1 MKTRL
6 LSTLSAILLLLL
18 PILGFGQA
26 PNLGVTSTFALF
38 TGTGA
43 FNNTGASYV
52 TGDIGS
58 NVSPI
63 TGFPSP
69 GTVVGQTHQID
80 AVSAQASTDVNV
92 AYGQLSSLSVFTVLG
107 TTMGSGQVLTAGIY
121 HTGAATTING
131 DLILDGEGNAN
142 ALFII
147 KIGGALS
154 TGTFTN
160 IVLRNSASMC
170 NVYWQVEG
178 QFELGQS
185 SVFRGTIIAD
195 GAINLLEGSSLL
207 GRGLTRAG
215 AISLHNN
222 VVSAVL
228 KPTAAV
234 ITAGGA
240 TTFCAGGSVVLSG
253 NAGGTWSNTA
263 GSTTATL
270 TVTTAGDYYVTNTN
284 ACGSSISNHITVAIS
299 PAPTASVISA
309 VGSSAICAGG
319 SVVLSGNIGG
329 TWSTGATTATLTTT
343 TPGDYYV
350 TNSNS
355 CGSVTSNHI
364 TVTTIPAATASVIS
378 AGGTTTFC
386 AGGTVVLSGN
396 IGGTWNNAA
405 GSTAATLTVTTAGDY
420 YVTNTNTCGS
430 VTSNHI
436 TVTVNPAPTA
446 SVITAGTTTALCAGT
461 NVVLS
466 GNVGGTWNTGAT
478 TATLTTTTPGDYYV
492 TNTNACG
499 SVTSNHITVTINPA
513 PTASVISAGSAT
525 TFCAGGNV
533 VLTGNVGGTWN
544 NAAGSTAATLTVT
557 TAGDYYVTNTNTC
570 GSVISNH
577 ITVTVNP
584 APTASVIVAG
594 STTALCSGA
603 SVVLS
608 GNVGGAWNNT
618 AGSTTATIT
627 VTGPGDYYV
636 TNTNT
641 CGSVA
646 SNHITVTA
654 VAAPGASVITAGGA
668 ITFCT
673 GGSVVLSGNVGG
685 KWSNAAGSTTATLS
699 VTTAGD
705 YYVTNTTACGSV
717 TSNHIT
723 VTVNPAPTA
732 SVITAGSAIALCTGG
747 SVVLSGNIGG
757 TWSTGATTVGITVST
772 AGDYYVTNTNGCG
785 SVNSNHILVTINALP
800 LANAGANASIC
811 IGNSVILGTSAIS
824 GHTYSWTPSTG
835 LSSATIANPVVTPT
849 ATTTYT
855 LTETITASGCQA
867 SNSVIVAVNAIPTVS
882 TSTCVGGSVSFSA
895 NAVGTAVT
903 YQWRNGTVNLTDG
916 ANISGA
922 TSATL
927 TINPVSISDASTN
940 YNVIIMGA
948 CTSSITPLSLGLIVF
963 NAPLIVSQPL
973 NQTACVGNSA
983 SFSAGVTGIGLSY
996 QWRKG
1001 TVNIINGGNISGATS
1016 ATLTINPVNTFDVS
1030 ANYNVVVTGACS
1042 SVTST
1047 SGNASLSLCV
1057 PTAISP
1063 LKVANEA
1070 ISIYPNPSK
1079 TSINIDISDTS
1090 LADKTELKLYDVMGK
1105 MVVNT
1110 NLTKKLTT
1118 LKTSNLPSGIYLYK
1132 VLDNNKTIQSGK
1144 LIFQQ

>member
-1 MKTRL
+1 M
-6 LSTLSAILLLLL
+6 L
-18 PILGFGQA
+18 PIVGFGQA

-43 FNNTGASYV
+43 FDNTGASYV

-63 TGFPSP
+63 TGFPNP
-69 GTVVGQTHQID
+69 GTVVGLTHEID
-80 AVSAQASTDVNV
+80 AVSAQASIDVNV
-92 AYGQLSSLSVFTVLG
+92 AYGELSGLSVFTVLG

-131 DLILDGEGNAN
+131 DLILDGEGNTN

-170 NVYWQVEG
+170 NVYWQIEG

-185 SVFRGTIIAD
+185 SVFRGTIVAD

-228 KPTAAV
+228 KPAASV

-253 NAGGTWSNTA
+253 NAGGTWSSGA
-263 GSTTATL
+263 TTATL
-270 TVTTAGDYYVTNTN
+270 TVSIAGDYFVTNTN
-284 ACGSSISNHITVAIS
+284 ACGSATSNHITVAIS
-299 PAPTASVISA
+299 PAPTASVIVA

-319 SVVLSGNIGG
+319 SVVLSGNVGG
-329 TWSTGATTATLTTT
+329 TWSTGATTATLTVT

-350 TNSNS
+350 TNTNT

-364 TVTTIPAATASVIS
+364 TVTTAPAATASVIT
-378 AGGTTTFC
+378 AGGATTFC
-386 AGGTVVLSGN
+386 ASGNVVLSGN
-396 IGGTWNNAA
+396 VGGTW
-405 GSTAATLTVTTAGDY
+405 STGATTATLTVTTAGNYSVTNTNPCGSVTSNHIVVTVNPAPTASVITAGGVTALCAGTNVVLSGNVGGTWSTGATTATLTVTAAGDY
-420 YVTNTNTCGS
+420 YVTNTNGCGSVASNHITVTTVLAPVASVITAGSATTFCAGGNVVLSGNVGGTWSNATGTTTPTLTVTTPGDYYVTNTTACGS

-446 SVITAGTTTALCAGT
+446 SVITAG
-461 NVVLS
+461 
-466 GNVGGTWNTGAT
+466 
-478 TATLTTTTPGDYYV
+478 
-492 TNTNACG
+492 
-499 SVTSNHITVTINPA
+499 
-513 PTASVISAGSAT
+513 
-525 TFCAGGNV
+525 
-533 VLTGNVGGTWN
+533 
-544 NAAGSTAATLTVT
+544 
-557 TAGDYYVTNTNTC
+557 
-570 GSVISNH
+570 
-577 ITVTVNP
+577 
-584 APTASVIVAG
+584 
-594 STTALCSGA
+594 STTALCSGV

-608 GNVGGAWNNT
+608 GNVGGVWNNT

-627 VTGPGDYYV
+627 VTSPGDYYV

-654 VAAPGASVITAGGA
+654 VAAPVASVITAGGA
-668 ITFCT
+668 TTFCA
-673 GGSVVLSGNVGG
+673 GGNVVLSGNVGG
-685 KWSNAAGSTTATLS
+685 TWNYAAGTTAATIT
-699 VTTAGD
+699 VTTPGE
-705 YYVTNTTACGSV
+705 YYVTNTTACGSM

-747 SVVLSGNIGG
+747 SVVLSGNVGG
-757 TWSTGATTVGITVST
+757 VWSSGATTATITVST

-785 SVNSNHILVTINALP
+785 SVTSNHKLVTINALP
-800 LANAGANASIC
+800 FAIVGGNASIC
-811 IGNSVILGTSAIS
+811 VGNSVTLGTSAIS

-835 LSSATIANPVVTPT
+835 LSSTTVANPVATPT
-849 ATTTYT
+849 VTTTYT

-867 SNSVIVAVNAIPTVS
+867 SNAVIVAVNAIPTVS
-882 TSTCVGGSVSFSA
+882 TSACEGGSVSFSA
-895 NAVGTAVT
+895 TAVGTGVT
-903 YQWRNGTVNLTDG
+903 YQWRNGSVNLMDG
-916 ANISGA
+916 GNISGA

-927 TINPVSISDASTN
+927 TISPVSISDASTN
-940 YNVIIMGA
+940 YNVVITGV
-948 CTSSITPLSLGLIVF
+948 CTSSITPLSLALIVF
-963 NAPLIVSQPL
+963 NAPVIVSQPL
-973 NQTACVGNSA
+973 NQTECVGA
-983 SFSAGVTGIGLSY
+983 TATFTAGVSGIGLTY

-1001 TVNIINGGNISGATS
+1001 TANVVNGINVTGATS
-1016 ATLTINPVNTFDVS
+1016 ATLTINPVNTFDVAS
-1030 ANYNVVVTGACS
+1030 NYNVVITGTCS
-1042 SVTST
+1042 GVTST
-1047 SGNASLSLCV
+1047 STYVSLALCTQTSV
-1057 PTAISP
+1057 SP
-1063 LKVANEA
+1063 LRVGDEV

-1079 TSINIDISDTS
+1079 TSINIDILDATQF
-1090 LADKTELKLYDVMGK
+1090 DKAELKLYDAMGT

-1118 LKTSNLPSGIYLYK
+1118 LQTSNLPSGIYLYK
-1132 VLDNNKTIQSGK
+1132 VLDNTKTIQSGK

>member
-6 LSTLSAILLLLL
+6 LSTLSAVLLFML
-18 PILGFGQA
+18 PIVGFGQA

-43 FNNTGASYV
+43 FDNTGASYV

-63 TGFPSP
+63 TGFPNP
-69 GTVVGQTHQID
+69 GTVVGQTHEID
-80 AVSAQASTDVNV
+80 AVSAQASIDVNV
-92 AYGQLSSLSVFTVLG
+92 AYGELSGLSVFTVLG
-107 TTMGSGQVLTAGIY
+107 TTMGSGQVLTAGVY

-147 KIGGALS
+147 RIGGALS

-170 NVYWQVEG
+170 NVYWQIEG

-185 SVFRGTIIAD
+185 SVFRGTIVAD
-195 GAINLLEGSSLL
+195 GAIDLLEGSSLL

-222 VVSAVL
+222 VVSAVM
-228 KPTAAV
+228 KPTASV

-284 ACGSSISNHITVAIS
+284 ACGSATSNHITVTIS
-299 PAPTASVISA
+299 PAPTASVIAA
-309 VGSSAICAGG
+309 VGSSAFCAGG
-319 SVVLSGNIGG
+319 SVVLSGNAGG
-329 TWSTGATTATLTTT
+329 TWSTGATTATLTVT

-350 TNSNS
+350 TNTNT

-364 TVTTIPAATASVIS
+364 TVTTAPAATASVIT
-378 AGGTTTFC
+378 AGGATTFC
-386 AGGTVVLSGN
+386 AGGNVVLSGN
-396 IGGTWNNAA
+396 VGGTW
-405 GSTAATLTVTTAGDY
+405 STGATTATLTVTTAGNYYVTNTNTCGSVTSNHIAVTVNPAPTASVITAGGATALCAGTNVVLSGNVGGTWSTGATTATLTVTAAGDYYVTNTNGCGSVASNHISVTTVLAPVASVITAGSATTFCAGGNVVLSGNVGGKWSNAAGTTTATLTVNTAGDY
-420 YVTNTNTCGS
+420 YVTNTTVCGS

-446 SVITAGTTTALCAGT
+446 SVITAG
-461 NVVLS
+461 
-466 GNVGGTWNTGAT
+466 
-478 TATLTTTTPGDYYV
+478 
-492 TNTNACG
+492 
-499 SVTSNHITVTINPA
+499 
-513 PTASVISAGSAT
+513 
-525 TFCAGGNV
+525 
-533 VLTGNVGGTWN
+533 
-544 NAAGSTAATLTVT
+544 
-557 TAGDYYVTNTNTC
+557 
-570 GSVISNH
+570 
-577 ITVTVNP
+577 
-584 APTASVIVAG
+584 

-603 SVVLS
+603 SVVLL
-608 GNVGGAWNNT
+608 GNVGGVWNNT

-627 VTGPGDYYV
+627 VTTPGDYYV

-654 VAAPGASVITAGGA
+654 VAAPVASVITAGGA
-668 ITFCT
+668 TTFCA
-673 GGSVVLSGNVGG
+673 GGNVVLSGNVGG
-685 KWSNAAGSTTATLS
+685 KWSNAAGTTTATLT

-705 YYVTNTTACGSV
+705 YYVTNTTVCGSA

-747 SVVLSGNIGG
+747 SVVLSGNAGG
-757 TWSTGATTVGITVST
+757 VWSSGPTTASITVST

-785 SVNSNHILVTINALP
+785 NVTSNHILVTVNALP
-800 LANAGANASIC
+800 LATAGGNASIC
-811 IGNSVILGTSAIS
+811 VGNSVTLGTTAIS
-824 GHTYSWTPSTG
+824 GHTYSWTPTTG
-835 LSSATIANPVVTPT
+835 LSSATVANPVATPT
-849 ATTTYT
+849 VITTYT
-855 LTETITASGCQA
+855 LTETITTSGCQA

-882 TSTCVGGSVSFSA
+882 TSACVGGSVSFSA
-895 NAVGTAVT
+895 TAVGTGVS

-916 ANISGA
+916 GNISGA

-927 TINPVSISDASTN
+927 TISPVSISDASSN
-940 YNVIIMGA
+940 YNVVITGA
-948 CTSSITPLSLGLIVF
+948 CTSSVTPLSLALIVF
-963 NAPLIVSQPL
+963 NAPVIVSQPL
-973 NQTACVGNSA
+973 NQTACVGASA
-983 SFSAGVTGIGLSY
+983 SFSAGVTGIGLTY

-1001 TVNIINGGNISGATS
+1001 TANVVNGGNISGATS
-1016 ATLTINPVNTFDVS
+1016 ATLTINPVNTFDVAS
-1030 ANYNVVVTGACS
+1030 NYNVVITGACS

-1047 SGNASLSLCV
+1047 SAYASLALCV
-1057 PTAISP
+1057 QTGVSP
-1063 LKVANEA
+1063 LKVGDEV
-1070 ISIYPNPSK
+1070 ISIYPNPAK
-1079 TSINIDISDTS
+1079 TSINIDILDATQF
-1090 LADKTELKLYDVMGK
+1090 DKAELKLYDSMGAMVM
-1105 MVVNT
+1105 NT

-1118 LKTSNLPSGIYLYK
+1118 LKTTNLPSGIYLYK
-1132 VLDNNKTIQSGK
+1132 VLDNSKPIQSGK

>member
-1 MKTRL
+1 M
-6 LSTLSAILLLLL
+6 L
-18 PILGFGQA
+18 PIVGFGQA

-43 FNNTGASYV
+43 FDNTGASYV

-63 TGFPSP
+63 TGFPNP

-80 AVSAQASTDVNV
+80 AVSAQASIDVNV
-92 AYGQLSSLSVFTVLG
+92 AYGQLSGLSVFTVLG

-147 KIGGALS
+147 RIGGALS
-154 TGTFTN
+154 TGTFSN

-170 NVYWQVEG
+170 NVYWQIEG
-178 QFELGQS
+178 QFTLGES
-185 SVFRGTIIAD
+185 SVFRGTIVAD
-195 GAINLLEGSSLL
+195 GALNLLEASSLL

-228 KPTAAV
+228 NPAASV

-240 TTFCAGGSVVLSG
+240 TTFCAGGNVVLSG
-253 NAGGTWSNTA
+253 NAGGTWSTGA
-263 GSTTATL
+263 TTATL

-284 ACGSSISNHITVAIS
+284 ACGSATSNHITVAIS
-299 PAPTASVISA
+299 PAPTASVIAA

-319 SVVLSGNIGG
+319 SVVLSGNVGG
-329 TWSTGATTATLTTT
+329 TWSTGATTATLT
-343 TPGDYYV
+343 V
-350 TNSNS
+350 TA
-355 CGSVTSNHI
+355 V
-364 TVTTIPAATASVIS
+364 
-378 AGGTTTFC
+378 
-386 AGGTVVLSGN
+386 
-396 IGGTWNNAA
+396 
-405 GSTAATLTVTTAGDY
+405 GDY

-436 TVTVNPAPTA
+436 TVTAAPAATA
-446 SVITAGTTTALCAGT
+446 SVITAGGATTFCAGG

-466 GNVGGTWNTGAT
+466 GNVGGTWSTGA
-478 TATLTTTTPGDYYV
+478 
-492 TNTNACG
+492 
-499 SVTSNHITVTINPA
+499 
-513 PTASVISAGSAT
+513 
-525 TFCAGGNV
+525 
-533 VLTGNVGGTWN
+533 
-544 NAAGSTAATLTVT
+544 STATLTVT
-557 TAGDYYVTNTNTC
+557 TAGDYYVTNTNPC
-570 GSVISNH
+570 GSVTSNH
-577 ITVTVNP
+577 IAVTVNP
-584 APTASVIVAG
+584 APTASVITAG

-608 GNVGGAWNNT
+608 GNVGGVWNNA

-627 VTGPGDYYV
+627 VTTPGDYYV

-654 VAAPGASVITAGGA
+654 VAAPVASVITAGGA
-668 ITFCT
+668 TTFCA
-673 GGSVVLSGNVGG
+673 GGNVVLSGNVGG
-685 KWSNAAGSTTATLS
+685 TWNYAAGTAAATIT
-699 VTTAGD
+699 VTTPGD

-747 SVVLSGNIGG
+747 SVVLSGNAGG
-757 TWSTGATTVGITVST
+757 VWSTSATTASITVST

-785 SVNSNHILVTINALP
+785 NVTSNHILVTVNALP
-800 LANAGANASIC
+800 LAIAGSNASIC
-811 IGNSVILGTSAIS
+811 VGNSITLGTSAIA

-835 LSSATIANPVVTPT
+835 LSSATVANPVATPT
-849 ATTTYT
+849 VTTTYT

-867 SNSVIVAVNAIPTVS
+867 SNTVIVAVNAIPTVS
-882 TSTCVGGSVSFSA
+882 TTACVGGSVSFSA
-895 NAVGTAVT
+895 TAVGTGVT
-903 YQWRNGTVNLTDG
+903 YQWRNGTVNLMDG
-916 ANISGA
+916 GNISGA

-927 TINPVSISDASTN
+927 TISPVSISDASSN
-940 YNVIIMGA
+940 YNVVITGA
-948 CTSSITPLSLGLIVF
+948 CTNSITPLSLALVIF
-963 NAPLIVSQPL
+963 NAPVIVSQPL
-973 NQTACVGNSA
+973 NQTACVGTSA
-983 SFSAGVTGIGLSY
+983 SFSAGVTGIGLTY

-1001 TVNIINGGNISGATS
+1001 TANIVNGINITGATS
-1016 ATLTINPVNTFDVS
+1016 ATLTINPVNTFDVAS
-1030 ANYNVVVTGACS
+1030 NYNVVITGACS
-1042 SVTST
+1042 AVTST
-1047 SGNASLSLCV
+1047 SAYASLALCV
-1057 PTAISP
+1057 QTGVSP
-1063 LKVANEA
+1063 LKVGDEV

-1079 TSINIDISDTS
+1079 TSINIDILDATQF
-1090 LADKTELKLYDVMGK
+1090 DKAELKLYDSMGA
-1105 MVVNT
+1105 MVINT

-1118 LKTSNLPSGIYLYK
+1118 LKTTNLPSGIYLYK
-1132 VLDNNKTIQSGK
+1132 VLDNSKTIQSGK